1 MTAKKTTAKKAAAKP
16 ADTQTPNNND
26 DAAETTVSEAPA
38 GAFPAEYVE
47 QVQAA
52 EAAAQRS
59 VVTVPDGDLPRDL
72 QKALERRVEVNLAQA
87 DGKTVTRVG
96 GTDQQVRDLES
107 PYSKRKRRAS
117 A

>member
-16 ADTQTPNNND
+16 ADTQTPNND
-26 DAAETTVSEAPA
+26 DAAETTVFEAPA